1 MNRCGN
7 ADKIRIFLSTKWKCP
22 GVYTVYNKVL
32 RQQSTIDL
40 WGRRIEMV
48 EKPQKFLV
56 LWGLKRSK

>member
-1 MNRCGN
+1 MGGGN

-22 GVYTVYNKVL
+22 GVYTVYNKVP

-40 WGRRIEMV
+40 WGSRIEMV

>member
-1 MNRCGN
+1 MGGGN
-7 ADKIRIFLSTKWKCP
+7 ADKIRIFLSTKWKYP
-22 GVYTVYNKVL
+22 GVYTVYNKVP